1 MIWADR
7 VAIVWGGVV
16 FAALLFLSDS
26 SDKFDHAMLAT
37 TFGIQAVLKLILPV
51 WLLLRG
57 IDWVLGGPRHRR
69 GY

>member
-7 VAIVWGGVV
+7 VTLVWAGVV

-26 SDKFDHAMLAT
+26 ADKFDHAMIET
-37 TFGIQAVLKLILPV
+37 TFGVQAVLKLILPV

-57 IDWVLGGPRHRR
+57 IDWIFGGPRHRR